1 MANTEEIAFV
11 LYLIKG
17 NEVEYQRRHDEI
29 WPELS
34 AAIKEAGILDYQIF
48 LEPRTGHLFAYQK
61 RRVDHKV
68 DLLPGLPVM
77 REWWDYMADIMEV
90 NADNSPVVQPLERVF
105 QFLAD

>member
-1 MANTEEIAFV
+1 MKRIAFR
-11 LYLIKG
+11 LQLKPG
-17 NEVEYQRRHDEI
+17 RLAEYARRHDEI

-61 RRVDHKV
+61 RRIDHSV

-105 QFLAD
+105 RFLAE

>member
-34 AAIKEAGILDYQIF
+34 AAIKDAGILDYQIF

-61 RRVDHKV
+61 RRTDHSV
-68 DLLPGLPVM
+68 DLLPGLPIM
-77 REWWDYMADIMEV
+77 RKWWDYMADIMEV
-90 NADNSPVVQPLERVF
+90 NTDNSPVVQPLERVF
-105 QFLAD
+105 KFLAE

>member
-34 AAIKEAGILDYQIF
+34 AAIKKAGILDYQIF

-61 RRVDHKV
+61 RRTDHTV
-68 DLLPGLPVM
+68 DLLPGLPIM
-77 REWWDYMADIMEV
+77 RKWWDYMADIMEV

-105 QFLAD
+105 RFLAD